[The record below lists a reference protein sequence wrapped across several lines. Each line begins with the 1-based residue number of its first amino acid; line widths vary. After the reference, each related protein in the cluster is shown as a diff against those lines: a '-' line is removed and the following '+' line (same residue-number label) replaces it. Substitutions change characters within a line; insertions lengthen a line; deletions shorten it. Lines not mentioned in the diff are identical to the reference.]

1 MLIPDAVD
9 VEAPEY
15 LAADLL
21 VLLYMER
28 DPRCSRCFRAALPV
42 HGRYHRPADGS
53 EEALVVLKS
62 PQVLLCCC
70 HSEILLTCFFL
81 GRNPDLGI
89 WICIC
94 LLETEL
100 SVDRTRGEDSGP
112 DKDHVVFLFE
122 SCCCL
127 TKGRLIITRLLL
139 PLHPCTPSVGSWSVC
154 HCPCRPWLVEGRSLG
169 S

>member
-1 MLIPDAVD
+1 M
-9 VEAPEY
+9 EAPEY

-21 VLLYMER
+21 VLLYMEP
-28 DPRCSRCFRAALPV
+28 DPRCSGCFRAALPV

-70 HSEILLTCFFL
+70 DSEILLMSFFWGEIQSL
-81 GRNPDLGI
+81 GSGSV
-89 WICIC
+89 C
-94 LLETEL
+94 LPETKL
-100 SVDRTRGEDSGP
+100 SLDRTQGEDSSP

-127 TKGRLIITRLLL
+127 TNGRLINTRLITVALL
-139 PLHPCTPSVGSWSVC
+139 LLHLCTQKCWQ
-154 HCPCRPWLVEGRSLG
+154 LVYLSL
-169 S
+169 SLQAPAC